1 MLDEIRDHDPNPT
14 AEEQLWT
21 VADPVQLVLKAI
33 ALAAVAIAI
42 GVSVS
47 QLIVPDSPPSQVTL
61 RSSK

>member
-21 VADPVQLVLKAI
+21 VADPVHLVLKAL

-47 QLIVPDSPPSQVTL
+47 QLVMPDSAPPQVAA
-61 RSSK
+61 RGAK